1 MQIKLKTNP
10 READPILRRVIEP
23 LAGWIVLL
31 SGMLIACWW
40 LGITEEA
47 ATRTITV
54 FTVIAVG
61 VFGWSYVQKHRRK
74 DDADGRVLAGFNIGM
89 GCAVVAWTG
98 LRFLFIRL
106 GGDAHTV
113 DQLQGIAVGVGV
125 GVLICFAVFVA
136 RRMWKNKSE
145 RNPK

>member
-1 MQIKLKTNP
+1 MQINLKTIP
-10 READPILRRVIEP
+10 RETDPILRRVIEP
-23 LAGWIVLL
+23 LAGWIVLF
-31 SGMLIACWW
+31 SGMLVACWW
-40 LGITEEA
+40 PGITEEA

-61 VFGWSYVQKHRRK
+61 VFGWSYIQKFRRP
-74 DDADGRVLAGFNIGM
+74 DDADGRILSDFNIGM

-113 DQLQGIAVGVGV
+113 DQLQGIAVGVGF
-125 GVLICFAVFVA
+125 GVLICFAVFVG
-136 RRMWKNKSE
+136 RRIWKK
-145 RNPK
+145 

>member
-40 LGITEEA
+40 PGITEAA

-54 FTVIAVG
+54 FTVLAVY
-61 VFGWSYVQKHRRK
+61 VFGWSYVQKLRHR
-74 DDADGRVLAGFNIGM
+74 DDADGRVLWDFNIGM

-113 DQLQGIAVGVGV
+113 DQLQGIAVGVGI
-125 GVLICFAVFVA
+125 GVLICFAVFVG
-136 RRMWKNKSE
+136 RRMFKSE
-145 RNPK
+145 SERKTK

>member
-40 LGITEEA
+40 PGITEEA

-54 FTVIAVG
+54 FTV
-61 VFGWSYVQKHRRK
+61 
-74 DDADGRVLAGFNIGM
+74 
-89 GCAVVAWTG
+89 
-98 LRFLFIRL
+98 
-106 GGDAHTV
+106 
-113 DQLQGIAVGVGV
+113 IAVGVGV

>member
-1 MQIKLKTNP
+1 MQINLKTIP
-10 READPILRRVIEP
+10 RETDPILRRVIEP

-31 SGMLIACWW
+31 SGMLVACWW
-40 LGITEEA
+40 PGITEEV

-54 FTVIAVG
+54 FTLVAVA
-61 VFGWSYVQKHRRK
+61 VFGWSYVQKLRHR

-106 GGDAHTV
+106 GGDVHTV
-113 DQLQGIAVGVGV
+113 DRLQGIAVGVGI

-136 RRMWKNKSE
+136 RRMFKNESE
-145 RNPK
+145 RKTK

>member
-40 LGITEEA
+40 PGITEEA

-61 VFGWSYVQKHRRK
+61 VFGWSYVQKHRRRRWRRSV
-74 DDADGRVLAGFNIGM
+74 DLLRGVRRAADVEEQI
-89 GCAVVAWTG
+89 
-98 LRFLFIRL
+98 
-106 GGDAHTV
+106 
-113 DQLQGIAVGVGV
+113 
-125 GVLICFAVFVA
+125 
-136 RRMWKNKSE
+136 
-145 RNPK
+145 

>member
-1 MQIKLKTNP
+1 MTIKLKDSP
-10 READPILRRVIEP
+10 RETDPLLRRVIEP

-40 LGITEEA
+40 AGITEEVA
-47 ATRTITV
+47 SRTITV

-61 VFGWSYVQKHRRK
+61 VFGWSYVQKYRRQ
-74 DDADGRVLAGFNIGM
+74 DDADGRILADFNIGM

-113 DQLQGIAVGVGV
+113 DQLQGIAVGVGI
-125 GVLICFAVFVA
+125 GVLICFAVFVG
-136 RRMWKNKSE
+136 RRIWKK
-145 RNPK
+145 

>member
-1 MQIKLKTNP
+1 MQTKLRTIP
-10 READPILRRVIEP
+10 RETAPILRRVIEP

-40 LGITEEA
+40 PGITEEA

-61 VFGWSYVQKHRRK
+61 VFGWSYVQKYRRQ
-74 DDADGRVLAGFNIGM
+74 DDADGRILADFNIGM

-113 DQLQGIAVGVGV
+113 DQLQGIAVGVCLG
-125 GVLICFAVFVA
+125 LFICFTVFVG
-136 RRMWKNKSE
+136 RRIWKK
-145 RNPK
+145 

>member
-1 MQIKLKTNP
+1 MQIKIKTKP

-40 LGITEEA
+40 PGITEEA

-54 FTVIAVG
+54 FTVLAVY
-61 VFGWSYVQKHRRK
+61 VFGWSYVQKLRHR
-74 DDADGRVLAGFNIGM
+74 DDADGRVLWDFNIGM

-136 RRMWKNKSE
+136 RRMWKNESE
-145 RNPK
+145 RKTK

>member
-31 SGMLIACWW
+31 SGMLVACWW
-40 LGITEEA
+40 PGITDA
-47 ATRTITV
+47 TATRTITV

-61 VFGWSYVQKHRRK
+61 VFGWSYIQKFRRP
-74 DDADGRVLAGFNIGM
+74 DDADGRILSGFNIGM

-125 GVLICFAVFVA
+125 GVLICFAVFVG
-136 RRMWKNKSE
+136 RRILKK
-145 RNPK
+145 